1 MVETKKIIEVQ
12 KKSFI
17 QLGAVFLIFLL
28 FFIGFF
34 LELPPWILYLLILI
48 IIFNLVWGIWFKKRE
63 ISFNL
68 FLLIFAV
75 VSFVPLLGYIA
86 TILGM
91 FLSFIYAL
99 IFGIWFFKEEN

>member
-1 MVETKKIIEVQ
+1 MVEIKKIVEIQ

-34 LELPPWILYLLILI
+34 FELPPWILYFLILT
-48 IIFNLVWGIWFKKRE
+48 IIFNLVFGILFKKRE

-68 FLLIFAV
+68 FLLIFAI

-91 FLSFIYAL
+91 LLSFTYAL
-99 IFGIWFFKEEN
+99 IFGIWFFK